1 MKKNILKIFT
11 LFSILIIVL
20 TGCKEE
26 TIVYERKV
34 VEGTAVANLSS
45 EGVQYKNGIVLD
57 FSQESNNYTLSE
69 MVAKGANSCT
79 ECSECGYTEFNGEKA
94 YKICNNAGK
103 HAGFLIKFAIPFSPK
118 VIEGAT
124 ISFMTSKEANKSEI
138 KILKADEDNK
148 GDVLNSETLISGA
161 SSNWKNASLGIN
173 SFDKFTNE
181 EGLVEGFQFFIY
193 NRDKID
199 FYLKEIT
206 LKINAEEMCNVS
218 PSTMAVGEQGVVEDI
233 ANQIKNVFEGANIAS
248 DITVTCEE
256 YFQNTVNENGNVK
269 YSIEVDVGNNKIFSY
284 PSIEKE
290 VPALSNAWLEGED
303 YYYGA
308 RQTIDEKCK
317 SSFTNAGTLLI
328 NNSKIE
334 CLDNVDSMEYAVI
347 EKDADYKSSD
357 IVWHDINC
365 SINGD
370 TISNLAVNSYL
381 DYADEIAD
389 GNSYK
394 LVLRAV
400 TSNDNYILHFE
411 KDFTYKAYSNEKNQ
425 TLKDAMSV
433 VKDAKIFL
441 SKDNASTENLSNK
454 LEEMLDTS
462 SVAVVAKLNSQNL
475 TTSQFDVSVTYA
487 DKDFLGCSGDA
498 FTVENFIVWHNE
510 EDANKAIIPVYPN
523 DGEKN
528 INIASDEVLKL
539 INAKYEE
546 YTKDSYGYELGEFCT
561 PVPVTFEWSDKN
573 FTEGKK
579 YTLYISENSD
589 MSDAYKVESKETKA
603 QVYNF
608 KSGVHYYWYVESG
621 NETSPVFTFKTKAGI
636 TRFINANGIQN
647 FRDIG
652 GYITLDNK
660 LIKQGLIYRAAE
672 LDYAKKD
679 GKDVFMNQL
688 GIKTDVDLRAANDG
702 KSPINSNLAYKN
714 FPIKWY
720 NNIFESDSSEKLI
733 GKTIKLFADEKNYPV
748 CFHCSLGRDRTG
760 TISILLLGILGVD
773 EQTIIKEY
781 HMSLLSYKGFSDEAP
796 LSALELNITAM
807 WEQLDNYG
815 DENAT
820 INDKIVNFLLTET
833 GVTQEEIDSIRNIML
848 EDIPAD
854 YYEEE
859 NKQSNNANTN
869 TAITQNA
876 DNDQNNMVIIIIL
889 SVCGAIVIGAVAVIV
904 LVSKK
909 KKNPEAGQDN
919 SNDESKSE
927 SETNSDIE

>member
-1 MKKNILKIFT
+1 MKKNIFKIFT
-11 LFSILIIVL
+11 LISVLIILL
-20 TGCKEE
+20 TGCNEE
-26 TIVYERKV
+26 PVFYERKV
-34 VEGTAVANLSS
+34 VEGTAVANVSS
-45 EGVQYKNGIVLD
+45 DGVQYKNGIVLD
-57 FSQESNNYTLSE
+57 FSQEPDNYTLYP
-69 MVAKGANSCT
+69 MIAKGSNSTT
-79 ECSECGYTEFNGEKA
+79 ECQECGYTEFNGEKA
-94 YKICNNAGK
+94 YKICANAGK
-103 HAGFLIKFAIPFSPK
+103 HAGFLVKFAIPFSRD

-124 ISFMTSKEANKSEI
+124 ISFMTNEEAGKSEVRV
-138 KILKADEDNK
+138 LKADEDNK
-148 GDVLNSETLISGA
+148 GDVLNSETSISGA
-161 SSNWKNASLGIN
+161 SSDWKNISLGIN
-173 SFDKFTNE
+173 SFDKFANDD
-181 EGLVEGFQFFIY
+181 GLIEGFQFYVY
-193 NRDKID
+193 NRDGID
-199 FYLKEIT
+199 FYLKDIT
-206 LKINAEEMCNVS
+206 LKIDAEEMCNVS
-218 PSTMAVGEQGVVEDI
+218 LSTMAVGEQGAVEDV
-233 ANQIKNVFEGANIAS
+233 ANQIKNIFEGANIAS
-248 DITVTCEE
+248 NITVTCEE
-256 YFQNTVNENGNVK
+256 YFQNTVNESGTIK
-269 YSIEVDVGNNKIFSY
+269 YSIDVDVGNNKIFSY
-284 PSIEKE
+284 SSIEKE
-290 VPALSNAWLEGED
+290 IPALSNAWLEGED
-303 YYYGA
+303 YYYGV
-308 RQTIDEKCK
+308 RQTVDEKCK
-317 SSFTNAGTLLI
+317 SSFTDAGTLLI
-328 NNSKIE
+328 SNSKIE
-334 CLDNVDSMEYAVI
+334 CLDAVIGMEYAVI

-370 TISNLAVNSYL
+370 TISNLALNSYL
-381 DYADEIAD
+381 DYEDKIVD

-400 TSNDNYILHFE
+400 TSNENYILHFE

-425 TLKDAMSV
+425 ALKDAMAV
-433 VKDAKIFL
+433 VKDAKVFL
-441 SKDNASTENLSNK
+441 SKDNASAENLSKK
-454 LEEMLDTS
+454 LEELLDSS

-475 TTSQFDVSVTYA
+475 TTSQFDVSVTYP
-487 DKDFLGCSGDA
+487 DKDFAGCSGDA
-498 FTVENFIVWHNE
+498 FTVENFKVWHSE
-510 EDANKAIIPVYPN
+510 EDADKAIIPVYPN
-523 DGEKN
+523 DGQKN

-539 INAKYEE
+539 INAKYED

-589 MSDAYKVESKETKA
+589 MSEAYKVESKETKA
-603 QVYNF
+603 QVYNL

-652 GYITLDNK
+652 GYVTLDNK

-702 KSPINSNLAYKN
+702 KSPISDNIAYKN
-714 FPIKWY
+714 FPIQWY
-720 NNIFESDSSEKLI
+720 NNIFESDSTEKLI
-733 GKTIKLFADEKNYPV
+733 GKTIKLFADENNYPV

-781 HMSLLSYKGFSDEAP
+781 HMSLLSYKGFSDDAP

-848 EDIPAD
+848 QELPAD
-854 YYEEE
+854 YYEEDS
-859 NKQSNNANTN
+859 KQSNSNANTGI
-869 TAITQNA
+869 AQKA

-909 KKNPEAGQDN
+909 KKTPEAEQET
-919 SNDESKSE
+919 SNDEPKSE
-927 SETNSDIE
+927 NDINSEKE